1 VKVGNSLVGV
11 LDPGAL
17 ARGVPKEA
25 YEPKAGDEKE
35 AAKGARKANEMALKG
50 IQDLYQA
57 DFSPGKEGDWAGD
70 LERLARRPEDT
81 PEQVAAKAR
90 EYEDLR
96 ERETLKRLFLASDL
110 WTAAFFQPLRGKGP
124 FITTEHVWTA
134 LRGGKLSP
142 EVERLARELS
152 ERHRFFHWWL
162 EFPDVLERGG
172 FDVVLGNPPWEKV
185 KLEDKQFFADKAK
198 EIAEAEN
205 AAKRRRMIAAL
216 EKENPALFKAYQE
229 ALAEAEAVSG
239 FLRHSGR
246 FPLTARGDINT
257 YPLFAE
263 LGRSLLH
270 PRGRM
275 GMVLPTGI
283 ATDDSSK
290 EFFGDVVERGQLAAL
305 LDFENREGLF
315 SGVHRSYKFSV
326 FVLRGGESPE
336 PAKLLFFATRPEH
349 AEDPGRLFTLSP
361 EDFALLN
368 PNTKTCPVF
377 RTRQDAELT
386 LAIYSRVP
394 VLWREEPEENPWGVR
409 FLRLFDMSND
419 SHLFRT
425 REDLEGQGFRLVG
438 NRFVRGEEVYLPL
451 YEAKMFW
458 HYDHRFATFA
468 GKDTRDVEPGE
479 KEDPA
484 FLPLP
489 RYWVPKEETEARL
502 REAGWERRWLL
513 GFRNVTN
520 ATNERT
526 VVVSR
531 LPLAGVGNSAPLLLP
546 FLGLPSLLLEANLS
560 ALVLDYVAR
569 QKVGGTNLN
578 FHYIKQFPILPPDR
592 YTPKDLHFIVPRVLE
607 LAYTAWDLAPL
618 AQDVWEEADEGLRE
632 AIRAWV
638 AGARLH
644 PDTPPEW
651 VEGPYPF
658 PPFVWDEE
666 RRALL
671 RAELDAYYARLYGL
685 NRKQLRYILDPQD
698 LTPREL
704 EDILSDYEEVKD
716 PLDEEAYR
724 KRVEKSAFPGET
736 FRVLK
741 DKDIR
746 RYGEY
751 RTRRLVL
758 EAWERLLAAHSGLL

>member
-1 VKVGNSLVGV
+1 VR
-11 LDPGAL
+11 P
-17 ARGVPKEA
+17 AR
-25 YEPKAGDEKE
+25 
-35 AAKGARKANEMALKG
+35 
-50 IQDLYQA
+50 
-57 DFSPGKEGDWAGD
+57 
-70 LERLARRPEDT
+70 
-81 PEQVAAKAR
+81 
-90 EYEDLR
+90 
-96 ERETLKRLFLASDL
+96 
-110 WTAAFFQPLRGKGP
+110 P
-124 FITTEHVWTA
+124 F
-134 LRGGKLSP
+134 
-142 EVERLARELS
+142 REL
-152 ERHRFFHWWL
+152 L
-162 EFPDVLERGG
+162 
-172 FDVVLGNPPWEKV
+172 
-185 KLEDKQFFADKAK
+185 
-198 EIAEAEN
+198 
-205 AAKRRRMIAAL
+205 
-216 EKENPALFKAYQE
+216 QE
-229 ALAEAEAVSG
+229 ALAAAKEGRTDRFGHAFREEAERHARLGPRGEDPVARALALGRQALRHLARGERKDACEKLSQALELHPSLGGGLALDLAEALCGERALRHIRKRLAPRKEVPPELLLLDLLDRLPPEFWVEVLRGAPRTRSSTRKGQAEAEA
-239 FLRHSGR
+239 
-246 FPLTARGDINT
+246 
-257 YPLFAE
+257 
-263 LGRSLLH
+263 
-270 PRGRM
+270 
-275 GMVLPTGI
+275 
-283 ATDDSSK
+283 
-290 EFFGDVVERGQLAAL
+290 
-305 LDFENREGLF
+305 
-315 SGVHRSYKFSV
+315 
-326 FVLRGGESPE
+326 
-336 PAKLLFFATRPEH
+336 
-349 AEDPGRLFTLSP
+349 PGRLFTLSP

-386 LAIYSRVP
+386 LAIYRRVP
-394 VLWREEPEENPWGVR
+394 ILWRESPEENPWGVR
-409 FLRLFDMSND
+409 FLLMFMMNTD
-419 SHLFRT
+419 SDLFRT
-425 REDLEGQGFRLVG
+425 REDLEGQGFHLVG

-502 REAGWERRWLL
+502 REAGWERGWLL
-513 GFRNVTN
+513 GFRNVARSTD
-520 ATNERT
+520 ERT
-526 VVVSR
+526 VIVSR
-531 LPLAGVGNSAPLLLP
+531 LPLAGVGHSAPLLLP

-569 QKVGGTNLN
+569 QKVGGTNLT
-578 FHYIKQFPILPPDR
+578 FHYLKQFPVLPPDR
-592 YTPKDLHFIVPRVLE
+592 YTPEDLRFIVPRVLE

-638 AGARLH
+638 AEARLH
-644 PDTPPEW
+644 PDAPPEW

-704 EDILSDYEEVKD
+704 EDILSDYEEVED
-716 PLDEEAYR
+716 PLDEKAYR
-724 KRVEKSAFPGET
+724 KRVEKGAFPGET

-741 DKDIR
+741 DKDLK

-758 EAWERLLAAHSGLL
+758 EAWERLGAGN

>member
-1 VKVGNSLVGV
+1 VGV
-11 LDPGAL
+11 LE
-17 ARGVPKEA
+17 PKE
-25 YEPKAGDEKE
+25 EEFFREKDPE
-35 AAKGARKANEMALKG
+35 IASLPGSKRKEK
-50 IQDLYQA
+50 IKQ
-57 DFSPGKEGDWAGD
+57 
-70 LERLARRPEDT
+70 LERTNPGLYAE
-81 PEQVAAKAR
+81 
-90 EYEDLR
+90 
-96 ERETLKRLFLASDL
+96 
-110 WTAAFFQPLRGKGP
+110 
-124 FITTEHVWTA
+124 
-134 LRGGKLSP
+134 
-142 EVERLARELS
+142 
-152 ERHRFFHWWL
+152 WL
-162 EFPDVLERGG
+162 DHAGS
-172 FDVVLGNPPWEKV
+172 
-185 KLEDKQFFADKAK
+185 
-198 EIAEAEN
+198 
-205 AAKRRRMIAAL
+205 IAATV
-216 EKENPALFKAYQE
+216 NFMR
-229 ALAEAEAVSG
+229 
-239 FLRHSGR
+239 FSGR
-246 FPLTARGDINT
+246 YPLTAKGDANT
-257 YPLFAE
+257 YRYFAE

-283 ATDDSSK
+283 AADDSNK
-290 EFFGDVVERGQLAAL
+290 VFFGEVVARGELAAL
-305 LDFENREGLF
+305 YDFENREGLF
-315 SGVHRSYKFSV
+315 PAVDSRMKFSV

-368 PNTKTCPVF
+368 PNTRTCPVF

-386 LAIYSRVP
+386 KAIYRRVP
-394 VLWREEPEENPWGVR
+394 VLWREAQEVPNLPEENPWGVV
-409 FLRLFDMSND
+409 LRQGLFNMTAD
-419 SHLFRT
+419 SDLFRT

-458 HYDHRFATFA
+458 HYDHRFATFED
-468 GKDTRDVEPGE
+468 KDTRDVKPGE

-578 FHYIKQFPILPPDR
+578 FHYVKQFPILPPDR
-592 YTPKDLHFIVPRVLE
+592 YTPKDLRFIVPRVLE

-632 AIRAWV
+632 AIRAWA

-644 PDTPPEW
+644 RDTPPDW
-651 VEGPYPF
+651 AEGPYPF
-658 PPFVWDEE
+658 HPFVWNEE

-704 EDILSDYEEVKD
+704 EDILSDYEEVED
-716 PLDEEAYR
+716 PLDEKAYQ

-741 DKDIR
+741 EKDIR

-758 EAWERLLAAHSGLL
+758 EAWERLLAAHSGLS

>member
-1 VKVGNSLVGV
+1 
-11 LDPGAL
+11 
-17 ARGVPKEA
+17 
-25 YEPKAGDEKE
+25 
-35 AAKGARKANEMALKG
+35 
-50 IQDLYQA
+50 
-57 DFSPGKEGDWAGD
+57 
-70 LERLARRPEDT
+70 
-81 PEQVAAKAR
+81 
-90 EYEDLR
+90 
-96 ERETLKRLFLASDL
+96 
-110 WTAAFFQPLRGKGP
+110 
-124 FITTEHVWTA
+124 
-134 LRGGKLSP
+134 
-142 EVERLARELS
+142 VERLARELS

-216 EKENPALFKAYQE
+216 EKENPALFKAYRE

-275 GMVLPTGI
+275 GMVLPGGI
-283 ATDDSSK
+283 AMDDSTK
-290 EFFGDVVERGQLAAL
+290 FFFQDVVGKGQLYAL
-305 LDFENREGLF
+305 YLFNNTVYFKEVGLNQ
-315 SGVHRSYKFSV
+315 
-326 FVLRGGESPE
+326 
-336 PAKLLFFATRPEH
+336 KLFAIFCLSAQPVPVIRFGASLSETSDT
-349 AEDPGRLFTLSP
+349 EDSRRILTLSP
-361 EDFALLN
+361 QDIWLIN
-368 PNTKTCPVF
+368 PNTGTCPIF
-377 RTRQDAELT
+377 STRQDAELT
-386 LAIYSRVP
+386 LAIYRRVP

-425 REDLEGQGFRLVG
+425 REDLEAQGFRLVG

-458 HYDHRFATFA
+458 HYDHRFATFV

-685 NRKQLRYILDPQD
+685 NRKQLRYILDPKD
-698 LTPREL
+698 LTEEEL
-704 EDILSDYEEVKD
+704 RNILSDDEEVKD
-716 PLDEEAYR
+716 PLDEEAYQ
-724 KRVEKSAFPGET
+724 KRVEASRFPGET

-741 DKDIR
+741 EKDIR

>member
-1 VKVGNSLVGV
+1 VEKKRRLYTQWRQS
-11 LDPGAL
+11 
-17 ARGVPKEA
+17 EA
-25 YEPKAGDEKE
+25 VQK
-35 AAKGARKANEMALKG
+35 
-50 IQDLYQA
+50 
-57 DFSPGKEGDWAGD
+57 W
-70 LERLARRPEDT
+70 ERLAD
-81 PEQVAAKAR
+81 
-90 EYEDLR
+90 Y
-96 ERETLKRLFLASDL
+96 
-110 WTAAFFQPLRGKGP
+110 WTAAFFLRPAPGVRLPDAQGLNWLAQQAGHASLAQWENS
-124 FITTEHVWTA
+124 TY
-134 LRGGKLSP
+134 LSP
-142 EVERLARELS
+142 PTLAAIQIAKA
-152 ERHRFFHWWL
+152 RHRFFHWWL
-162 EFPDVLERGG
+162 EFPDVMERGG

-205 AAKRRRMIAAL
+205 SAKRRRMIAAL

-283 ATDDSSK
+283 ATDDSNK

-315 SGVHRSYKFSV
+315 PAVDSRLKFSV

-349 AEDPGRLFTLSP
+349 AEDPGRLFTLRP

-386 LAIYSRVP
+386 LAIYSGVP

-425 REDLEGQGFRLVG
+425 REDLEAQCFRLVG
-438 NRFVRGEEVYLPL
+438 NRFVGEKEVYLPL

-458 HYDHRFATFA
+458 HYDHRFATFE
-468 GKDTRDVEPGE
+468 GL
-479 KEDPA
+479 KEDRTQELPPERKA
-484 FLPLP
+484 DPTALPLP

-502 REAGWERRWLL
+502 REAGWERGWLL

-531 LPLAGVGNSAPLLLP
+531 LPLAGVGNSAPLILP

-578 FHYIKQFPILPPDR
+578 FHYVKQFPILPPDR
-592 YTPKDLHFIVPRVLE
+592 YTPKDLRFIVPRVLE

-638 AGARLH
+638 AGARLRS
-644 PDTPPEW
+644 DSDASDSDAPPEW
-651 VEGPYPF
+651 VDGPYPF
-658 PPFVWDEE
+658 RPFLWDEE

-685 NRKQLRYILDPQD
+685 NRKQLRYILDPKD
-698 LTPREL
+698 LTEEEL
-704 EDILSDYEEVKD
+704 RNILSDEEEVED
-716 PLDEEAYR
+716 PLDEKAYQ
-724 KRVEKSAFPGET
+724 KRVEASRFPGET

-758 EAWERLLAAHSGLL
+758 EAWERLRAGN